1 MLIVEAEEVLVWV
14 LGEEEKLVWVVEELV
29 EEIVIDSLRKS
40 KIFVKISHTV
50 ANYQSVSLGICPGG
64 QLKEIK

>member
-1 MLIVEAEEVLVWV
+1 M
-14 LGEEEKLVWVVEELV
+14 

>member
-1 MLIVEAEEVLVWV
+1 MLVLIVEAEKVLVWV
-14 LGEEEKLVWVVEELV
+14 LGEEEKLVWVLEELV

-50 ANYQSVSLGICPGG
+50 ANYQ
-64 QLKEIK
+64 